1 MLIDPIPDSAPTG
14 PAARAGRP
22 GFSAILSG
30 IILAAIFGLLAAGLI
45 ALAILARNE
54 SGGGFNAAATASPDP
69 ASFAYAEIRPAPL
82 LRLTDQDG
90 QPFDLASLRGRPV
103 LVFFGYTHC
112 PDVCPATVGI
122 VNEVLAEVGDG
133 PRAVFTSIDP
143 ERDDVAAMKSYL
155 TYLPSAYSGLS
166 GTPQEVAE
174 NAAAWGVQYARID
187 QDSAA
192 GYAMAHTADIFLVDG
207 QGDLRAHFPFG
218 IKAAPIIDAVR
229 GVLAETAAAS
239 SVPASPASTGDAPP
253 SASAS
258 TPVQTSTP
266 PAGTDPSV
274 SPAVTLYPEVVS
286 TSTWA
291 GETNPVILR
300 VADSGGLALDG
311 SAPLTVQLA
320 TFEGVPQGAPVT
332 AIPLLPEGETRP
344 YFIAPIS
351 FPAPGAWRLLLASG
365 AAAGSIA
372 INAQDPGRTLPI
384 GGPAPDID
392 TPTLADVGGVVR
404 AVTTQP
410 QPDLR
415 LSLTSTAD
423 ALAMGKP
430 YVIVID
436 SARFKVSPECGR
448 ALSMIRY
455 LLDRW
460 GDRAVF
466 IHLEPFEYQI
476 ITEEPVLS
484 GSLTDPP
491 LNEYARAFGLG
502 QDPWPAVNMPWV
514 FVVDAQ
520 RTVRAKY
527 IGVVGTGDIDLILT
541 QILGKGQIGG

>member
-1 MLIDPIPDSAPTG
+1 MPSDPLASPSPSRSADRP
-14 PAARAGRP
+14 GRP
-22 GFSAILSG
+22 DRRTVLAG
-30 IILAAIFGLLAAGLI
+30 ICLTAIFGLLAA
-45 ALAILARNE
+45 ALVALSLLARADPD
-54 SGGGFNAAATASPDP
+54 GAFGAAATPVPD
-69 ASFAYAEIRPAPL
+69 AAAYAYAEVRPAPP

-122 VNEVLAEVGDG
+122 VNEVLAEMGDG

-143 ERDDVAAMKSYL
+143 ERDDVEAMRSYL
-155 TYLPSAYSGLS
+155 TYLPAAYYGLS
-166 GTPQEVAE
+166 GTPQAIAE

-218 IKAAPIIDAVR
+218 IAAGPIIDAVR
-229 GVLAETAAAS
+229 GLLAETAAAS
-239 SVPASPASTGDAPP
+239 GVPASAQPDGEATPATPAM
-253 SASAS
+253 
-258 TPVQTSTP
+258 TPVPTPTP
-266 PAGTDPSV
+266 PAGSA
-274 SPAVTLYPEVVS
+274 SAPAVTLYPEVIS

-291 GETNPVILR
+291 GEANPVILR
-300 VADSGGLALDG
+300 VSDSRGSALDG
-311 SAPLTVQLA
+311 ASPLSVQLA

-332 AIPLLPEGETRP
+332 AVPLLPEGEKQA
-344 YFIAPIS
+344 YFIAPVS
-351 FPAPGAWRLLLASG
+351 FPAPGAWRLLLSTRD
-365 AAAGSIA
+365 AAGSIA
-372 INAQDPGRTLPI
+372 INAQDPGSTRPI

-392 TPTLADVGGVVR
+392 TPTLADVGGIVR

-415 LSLTSTAD
+415 LSQTSTAD

-466 IHLEPFEYQI
+466 IHLEPFEYQV

-491 LNEYARAFGLG
+491 LNPYSRAFGIG
-502 QDPWPAVNMPWV
+502 EEPWPGVKMPWV

-520 RTVRAKY
+520 GIVRAKY
-527 IGVVGTGDIDLILT
+527 IGIVGTADVDVILT
-541 QILGKGQIGG
+541 QILGNGQPAG